1 MKLHIKCI
9 IVGCLFLFAFTTYS
23 QFVKRGGGKSVDFAV
38 TVKLQERIDK
48 SSRLRTTRLV
58 GEIMEGSMFFASPLM
73 TTVGV
78 LIVTVFAGLKR
89 KKYRFIVL
97 LIPLLFGL
105 MTLGE
110 LYGKSVVHHPAPP
123 FFMLKNPT
131 TIFPKYQVLE
141 DYSYPSGHA
150 ARSIFLAV
158 TVWFL
163 TIKKRKLFIGFVLGL
178 YVGLVTLSKMYLGHH
193 WLSDMIGG
201 ILLGSGFGLLTS
213 IAFLPYNRKA
223 MSD

>member
-9 IVGCLFLFAFTTYS
+9 IVGCLFLLAFTSYS
-23 QFVKRGGGKSVDFAV
+23 QFVKRGGGKSMDFAV

-48 SSRLRTTRLV
+48 SSRLRTARLI
-58 GEIMEGSMFFASPLM
+58 GEIIEGSTFLASPLV
-73 TTVGV
+73 TTIGI
-78 LIVTVFAGLKR
+78 LIIKVFAGFKR
-89 KKYRFIVL
+89 KRFRLMVL

-131 TIFPKYQVLE
+131 TIFPKYQVVE

-150 ARSIFLAV
+150 ARSAFFSLIAWVF
-158 TVWFL
+158 
-163 TIKKRKLFIGFVLGL
+163 TIKYYTNSAMQKSKLLTGILLGL
-178 YVGLVTLSKMYLGHH
+178 YVGLVTLSKVYLGHH
-193 WLSDMIGG
+193 WLSDIAGG
-201 ILLGSGFGLLTS
+201 WLLAAGFGSFAL
-213 IAFLPYNRKA
+213 IAL
-223 MSD
+223 